1 MEDKLLDKG
10 VYKAWIDSNPDKKG
24 SEEYK
29 AVESAFLAAGGLSPE
44 IEAVK
49 EVMLDPK
56 TTSVERLAALA
67 PWTYYKGRDLV
78 TSIGARAAPAALGQ
92 FIGQRYAGPAGGRIG
107 AGVGSLAGSVYDQMR
122 TKGEVS
128 LGETMADVGSAVMA
142 PRGVVRSGL
151 VGAGASAVQQVV
163 DEGRVDLGKVGQA
176 ASVSTATAAGIK
188 QAMPPKLVVNPR
200 DADYAY
206 RYAAFRDVKPYG
218 VKINPAEIE
227 RGSQAFSQFAGED
240 AMSVMAAKQN
250 QNAWQKMVR
259 EQAGLE
265 TDLKRLRK
273 NSLAFAPATNKYGID
288 LDDSEID
295 RKIAVEAAPY
305 RKIEEISKKVEE
317 EVGLIA
323 QQKLKNGKY
332 VTSYVSPEGID
343 AMRGA
348 AQNLKEL
355 RSVRKQ
361 QKAELAKMDAGDP
374 MARDRFIALREAESG
389 LESKIEAAAAASG
402 EKGLLD
408 DLKVARQKIAVLKTI
423 DNATESYGLVNPKK
437 LFQQYE
443 AGVPLSGNLKKIA
456 MFYDAFKQSGEEA
469 VAAGLIKM
477 PGTAANYTARNAM
490 QGKASGLLSGGFP
503 ILSEA
508 ARNYIMR
515 DAAQERYAFPRIVSA
530 PATIQEMSVRQAS
543 MAAAQ
548 RAGDASEPRSRKSP

>member
-1 MEDKLLDKG
+1 MDDKLLDKG
-10 VYKAWIDSNPDKKG
+10 VYKAWIDANPDKKG

-56 TTSVERLAALA
+56 TSSVERLAAIA
-67 PWTYYKGRDLV
+67 PWAYYKGRDLV

-92 FIGQRYAGPAGGRIG
+92 FLGQRYAGPIGGRVG

-128 LGETMADVGSAVMA
+128 LGETVADVGSAVAA
-142 PRGVVRSGL
+142 PRGMLKAGM
-151 VGAGASAVQQVV
+151 VGAGASIAQQAI
-163 DEGRVDLGKVGQA
+163 DEGKVDLGRAAQA
-176 ASVSTATAAGIK
+176 ASVATATAAGIK
-188 QAMPPKLVVNPR
+188 RAMPPKQEIPTR
-200 DADYAY
+200 DSDYAY
-206 RYAAFRDVKPYG
+206 RYAAFRNVKPYG

-227 RGSQAFSQFAGED
+227 RGSPAFSQFAGED

-250 QNAWQKMVR
+250 QHAWQKMVR

-265 TDLKRLRK
+265 TDIKRLRK
-273 NSLAFAPATNKYGID
+273 NSLALAPATKKHGID

-295 RKIAVEAAPY
+295 RKIYDEAAPY

-361 QKAELAKMDAGDP
+361 QKVELAKMDAGDP
-374 MARDRFIALREAESG
+374 MARDRFIALKEAESG
-389 LESKIEAAAAASG
+389 LESKIEAAAVASG

-408 DLKVARQKIAVLKTI
+408 ELKSARQKIAVLKTI

-437 LFQQYE
+437 LFQQRE
-443 AGVPLSGNLKKIA
+443 AGVPLSGNLEKIA
-456 MFYDAFKQSGEEA
+456 LFYDAFKQSGEEA
-469 VAAGLIKM
+469 VAAGMMKM
-477 PGTAANYTARNAM
+477 PGTAANYTARNVA
-490 QGKASGLLSGGFP
+490 QAKASGLLSGGFP

-515 DAAQERYAFPRIVSA
+515 DAAQQRYAFPRIISA
-530 PATIQEMSVRQAS
+530 PATIQEMAARQAS
-543 MAAAQ
+543 MAAAG
-548 RAGDASEPRSRKSP
+548 RVGDASESRRSKK